1 MKIITEPKKSSVVS
15 NLLCRAKEKKFI
27 FRRWKLYNF
36 LDYEQLTCYL
46 HLISVFSRSGSYVKQ
61 PARGKKT
68 VRPYDSKRQYFH
80 INLS

>member
-1 MKIITEPKKSSVVS
+1 MKIITEPKKKFRCVQSTLS
-15 NLLCRAKEKKFI
+15 CEGKKII